1 MILTCFFGLTAFWLF
16 VSVLSLAK
24 KNKALHRQLTVS
36 EFNLRQTKTL
46 LYQSEK
52 KIVKNQERQEIN
64 LPQENDLNVLK
75 QENDQLKEKI
85 KNLTD
90 ELYLKQNE
98 YKNLETLHI
107 DKVYKIT
114 NERDHLMSQIR
125 ETKSN
130 ISKVITLQSK
140 LQIAEQEILRLTQK
154 NSEQPQCPN
163 D

>member
-1 MILTCFFGLTAFWLF
+1 MISFWLLI
-16 VSVLSLAK
+16 SVLSLVK

-36 EFNLRQTKTL
+36 EFNLRETKTL

-52 KIVKNQERQEIN
+52 KIVKNQGQDITSTHQDELN
-64 LPQENDLNVLK
+64 LLK
-75 QENDQLKEKI
+75 QENEQLKINNKQ
-85 KNLTD
+85 LSD
-90 ELYLKQNE
+90 ELYLKHNE

-107 DKVYKIT
+107 DKIYKIT

-154 NSEQPQCPN
+154 KE
-163 D
+163 